1 MYSEMKKN
9 MLNSDIA
16 MSSETTFAPRSV
28 RLRKIENGTSGWR
41 WRRSMT
47 TKAARMTSDRAPSPS
62 VFVEP
67 QPAWLASTS
76 V

>member
-1 MYSEMKKN
+1 
-9 MLNSDIA
+9 

-41 WRRSMT
+41 WRRST
-47 TKAARMTSDRAPSPS
+47 TTNAARISSDSAPRMI

-67 QPAWLASTS
+67 QPAWLASSS